1 MSYLFVQQ
9 KIPRRMAHVGM
20 QEYGNITIV
29 CHPYSK
35 VRTTYA
41 ISPDDG
47 RILVNGW
54 KDFMEKE
61 NTLRIGDTVLFM
73 LYHGNKGLFLF
84 ASYIRHLDVE

>member
-9 KIPRRMAHVGM
+9 KLPRRMIHGGIHD
-20 QEYGNITIV
+20 YGNITVV
-29 CHPYSK
+29 CHPDSK

-61 NTLRIGDTVLFM
+61 DTLRIGDTMLFM
-73 LYHGNKGLFLF
+73 LYRGNAGVFLF
-84 ASYIRHLDVE
+84 AFYIRHLDVE

>member
-9 KIPRRMAHVGM
+9 KLPCRMVHDGM
-20 QEYGNITIV
+20 YDSGNITIV

-35 VRTTYA
+35 VRSTYT

-54 KDFMEKE
+54 KEFMEKE
-61 NTLRIGDTVLFM
+61 DTLRIGDTMLFM
-73 LYHGNKGLFLF
+73 LYHGNKGAFLF